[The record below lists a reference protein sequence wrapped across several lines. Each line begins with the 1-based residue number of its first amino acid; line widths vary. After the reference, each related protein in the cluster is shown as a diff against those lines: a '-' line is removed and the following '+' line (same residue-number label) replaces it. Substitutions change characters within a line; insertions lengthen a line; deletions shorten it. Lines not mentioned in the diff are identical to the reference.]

1 MRGVNLGAEAVTLG
15 KRGDEMGIPIPG
27 AYASPRISNGVLCWY
42 AGDTFEIAIQIDLED
57 QDGEHVEITA
67 ADCVRITFYDETRET
82 VHTETF
88 SKIAGNTVTLTV
100 DTEVSAKFPRGL
112 YSYDIAFLHGNRT
125 TLARDNRI
133 RVE

>member
-1 MRGVNLGAEAVTLG
+1 
-15 KRGDEMGIPIPG
+15 MGIPIPG

-57 QDGEHVEITA
+57 QDGENVEIA
-67 ADCVRITFYDETRET
+67 AEDRVRITFYDETRE
-82 VHTETF
+82 VIHTETYR
-88 SKIAGNTVTLTV
+88 KIAGNTVTLTV
-100 DTEVSAKFPRGL
+100 DAEVSAKFPKGL
-112 YSYDIAFLHGNRT
+112 YSYDIEFLHGDRT